1 MVSDTGLL
9 PGTSAC
15 ARVPD
20 PDVFD
25 VHTHI
30 GANDPDGF
38 SCTRAELVD
47 YLEHLDA
54 SAFVFP
60 MHEPDGYPAAD
71 MVVAE
76 AAASDGRLFAFC
88 RLDPHD
94 SPLEEARAAS
104 TTAHA
109 ASSSTHAPRASR
121 STTRRSRTC
130 SPWPT
135 STGCRSSA
143 TPGAASPRSGAT
155 RWRSAHATPACA

>member
-9 PGTSAC
+9 PWYERMRAE
-15 ARVPD
+15 VPD

-60 MHEPDGYPAAD
+60 MHEPDGYPAAND
-71 MVVAE
+71 MVAAE
-76 AAASDGRLFAFC
+76 AAASDGRLFAV
-88 RLDPHD
+88 LP
-94 SPLEEARAAS
+94 AR
-104 TTAHA
+104 
-109 ASSSTHAPRASR
+109 
-121 STTRRSRTC
+121 
-130 SPWPT
+130 
-135 STGCRSSA
+135 
-143 TPGAASPRSGAT
+143 
-155 RWRSAHATPACA
+155 PA